1 MNKTGG
7 ALETERLLRFLS
19 VNAKQL
25 ERSVFQAEPS
35 RCKSGDGDHFMYD
48 LGFRIYETVAEAA
61 RKS

>member
-7 ALETERLLRFLS
+7 ALETERLLRFHS

-35 RCKSGDGDHFMYD
+35 RCESGDGDHGFTIYD
-48 LGFRIYETVAEAA
+48 L
-61 RKS
+61 